1 MADLTSSGTYF
12 QTYDNTGTGVAVS
25 KLGANKKADDGQG
38 IAGKTTIVTVGV
50 GGGAISQAQLDG
62 IINGLSQGASLV
74 NANAKSDAFTVVGVA
89 GTSAG
94 AAFNPGVSTSAI
106 LALQGTGTPN
116 TADAGEY
123 FAAATVAITATF
135 PGISG

>member
-1 MADLTSSGTYF
+1 MADLTTAGSYF
-12 QTYDNTGTGVAVS
+12 QTVDNSGTGIAAS
-25 KLGANKKADDGQG
+25 KLGFNKKSDDGQG
-38 IAGKTTIVTVGV
+38 IAGKTTVITVGV

-62 IINGLSQGASLV
+62 IIEGLQSGASLV
-74 NANAKSDAFTVVGVA
+74 NSNAKSDAFTVVGVA
-89 GTSAG
+89 GSSAG
-94 AAFNPGVSTSAI
+94 AAFAPGVSTSAI
-106 LALQGTGTPN
+106 LAIQGTGTPN